1 MDKFYSFFS
10 VHSVKGIEKRS
21 LILGMAGHSLEE
33 AMVTLQKV
41 LIENKFYVPT
51 TQECREIKI
60 IIVEYK
66 DAEDDGKE
74 IFHLTIKLEKA

>member
-10 VHSVKGIEKRS
+10 VRSVKGIEKRS
-21 LILGMAGHSLEE
+21 LVLGMAGHSLEE
-33 AMVTLQKV
+33 AMITLQKV
-41 LIENKFYVPT
+41 LIENKFYAPT

-60 IIVEYK
+60 IVVEYK
-66 DAEDDGKE
+66 GEEDEDEE